1 MKGVLFIL
9 WMSLISSSLS
19 AQDFASR
26 YLENHK
32 PDDKLTWVTVSPKM
46 IEKVMKL
53 DVNGDDQATM
63 DIISKLKS
71 MQLLSKKENGRKHYE
86 EALEI
91 LDKNANRFEPYLSYT
106 SKEMDLQIMVR
117 KKRKVIIELVM
128 LICEDENFTV
138 INFTGN
144 MSGDFI
150 TKLAKSVSPK
160 AHN

>member
-1 MKGVLFIL
+1 MRSVLLIL
-9 WMSLISSSLS
+9 LMSIISFSLS

-46 IEKVMKL
+46 MEKVMKL
-53 DVNGDDQATM
+53 NVDGDDQGMM

-71 MQLLSKKENGRKHYE
+71 MQMLNTKEGGRKYYK
-86 EALEI
+86 EALVV
-91 LDKNANRFEPYLSYT
+91 LDKNSDRFEPYLSYE
-106 SKEMDLQIMVR
+106 SKEMDLQIMIR
-117 KKRKVIIELVM
+117 KKRKVIVELVM

-150 TKLAKSVSPK
+150 SRLAKSVSPK
-160 AHN
+160 AHS

>member
-1 MKGVLFIL
+1 
-9 WMSLISSSLS
+9 
-19 AQDFASR
+19 
-26 YLENHK
+26 
-32 PDDKLTWVTVSPKM
+32 
-46 IEKVMKL
+46 
-53 DVNGDDQATM
+53 
-63 DIISKLKS
+63 